1 MLGNCQSHIDSL
13 LPSVLENIIKK
24 QRNVVYTAC
33 YPTEEFRNSFLIFPN

>member
-24 QRNVVYTAC
+24 A
-33 YPTEEFRNSFLIFPN
+33 EECCLH